1 MLQKMEINYTAILY
15 TCITN
20 TDQEEIKDLL
30 IEWSNVALLQLQRM
44 NLIMRIH
51 I

>member
-1 MLQKMEINYTAILY
+1 MEINYAGTLS

-30 IEWSNVALLQLQRM
+30 TEWSNVALLQLQRI